1 MSYSLPSFLIVSSL
15 LFCLGIF
22 TVLTRRNAI
31 GVLMGIE
38 LILNAAGINFVAF
51 SRFLQASRTSIL
63 LSGQVFTL
71 FVIAI
76 AAAEVAVA
84 LAIVL
89 SLYSRMKTIDVE
101 EYKELQG

>member
-1 MSYSLPSFLIVSSL
+1 MPYTLTSFLLVSSL

-31 GVLMGIE
+31 GILMGIE
-38 LILNAAGINFVAF
+38 LVLNAAGLNFVAF
-51 SRFLQASRTSIL
+51 SRFGSEFQSGNP

-89 SLYSRMKTIDVE
+89 SLYSRLKTIDVAE
-101 EYKELQG
+101 FKDLQR

>member
-1 MSYSLPSFLIVSSL
+1 M
-15 LFCLGIF
+15 F

-38 LILNAAGINFVAF
+38 LILNGAGLNFVAF
-51 SRFLQASRTSIL
+51 SRFLQPSQTASL

-71 FVIAI
+71 FIIAI

-84 LAIVL
+84 LASVL
-89 SLYSRMKTIDVE
+89 VLYSQMRTIDVE
-101 EYKELQG
+101 DFKELRG

>member
-1 MSYSLPSFLIVSSL
+1 MPSFLIVSSL
-15 LFCLGIF
+15 LFCLGMY
-22 TVLTRRNAI
+22 TVLIRRNAI
-31 GVLMGIE
+31 GILMGIE
-38 LILNAAGINFVAF
+38 LVLNAAGLNFVAF
-51 SRFLQASRTSIL
+51 SRFLEPSLTQNL

-101 EYKELQG
+101 DFKELRG